1 MRAKR
6 DRESYVIEAALNALK
21 VLEALE
27 GARFEGVK
35 LQRVAQRTGL
45 SVNFCFR
52 ALKTLQ
58 VMGYARE
65 TAEGWK
71 LGGRLLMF
79 SESFNKAVEPA
90 ERLQNESHAFVRI
103 RIPKIRRAHGH

>member
-1 MRAKR
+1 MTDNEANNQKR
-6 DRESYVIEAALNALK
+6 DKEDYVIASALNTMK

-27 GARFEGVK
+27 GARFEGVSLK
-35 LQRVAQRTGL
+35 RVAQRTGF
-45 SVNFCFR
+45 SNNFCFR

-71 LGGRLLMF
+71 LGGRLLVF
-79 SESFNKAVEPA
+79 SESFNKTVEPA
-90 ERLQNESHAFVRI
+90 VHDAIYSAARNGL
-103 RIPKIRRAHGH
+103 GG